1 MSTKTSKRKK
11 PRGGSNKCVFFSVEE
26 KELIHLLLLKEV
38 REIPETYKTRAIKD
52 NTIKFIP
59 TDKIPKEHQAILNL
73 YNLFTSKI
81 NLNSF
86 LLTKRDRQ
94 ILHEIIGYEHV
105 VVLSILS
112 CPLTLNSRILY
123 THNRNL
129 LDSIKHIIKNW

>member
-1 MSTKTSKRKK
+1 MKRMSTKTSKRKK

-59 TDKIPKEHQAILNL
+59 TGKLPKEHQAILNL
-73 YNLFTSKI
+73 YTLFTSKI

-86 LLTKRDRQ
+86 LLTKDERQ
-94 ILHEIIGYEHV
+94 VLHEIAAYEQD
-105 VVLSILS
+105 VVLNILS
-112 CPLTLNSRILY
+112 GPLSLNNRILF

-129 LDSIKHIIKNW
+129 LDSIMDKT